1 MVVYHRPM
9 TSSELNREAPSGTV
23 DTAFVLK
30 FEPLYVLT
38 DLESEIFSEV
48 GPKTKVR
55 ESFKRKHFLKVDE
68 WKAIGVLSGLE
79 ELSSDDIDFVTGVA
93 LDEDTP
99 NRFRLPLL
107 QMLPGVG
114 IPMASTLLTVVNPK
128 KFSIM
133 DSRALTV
140 LHDFNLVSTDNP
152 SHMDYQTYHK
162 LMKSLAKGANCA
174 PIDLYRA
181 LIAYSRQDR
190 D

>member
-1 MVVYHRPM
+1 MFAYHRHM
-9 TSSELNREAPSGTV
+9 NSSELDRGATSGTI

-38 DLESEIFSEV
+38 DLESEIFSGI

-55 ESFKRKHFLKVDE
+55 ESFKRKHLLKVAE
-68 WKAIGVLSGLE
+68 WKAIGVLPSLE
-79 ELSSDDIDFVTGVA
+79 EIPSADIDFVTGVA
-93 LDEDTP
+93 LDDGTP
-99 NRFRLPLL
+99 NRFRLPVL

-114 IPMASTLLTVVNPK
+114 VPMASTLLTIVNPK

-140 LHDFNLVSTDNP
+140 LHEYALVPTDNP
-152 SHMDYQTYHK
+152 AQMDYQTYRK
-162 LMKSLAKGANCA
+162 LIKSLAKGANCA

-181 LIAYSRQDR
+181 LIAYSRQER
-190 D
+190 L

>member
-1 MVVYHRPM
+1 MN
-9 TSSELNREAPSGTV
+9 SSKLNRDAPSGTI

-30 FEPLYVLT
+30 YEPLYVVT
-38 DLESEIFSEV
+38 DLESELFGEI
-48 GPKTKVR
+48 GPKTKTR
-55 ESFKRKHFLKVDE
+55 ESYKRKHFLKVAE
-68 WKAIGVLSGLE
+68 WKAIGVLPGLE
-79 ELSSDDIDFVTGVA
+79 EIDSDDIEFVTAVA
-93 LDEDTP
+93 LDDDTP
-99 NRFRLPLL
+99 NHFRLPLL

-114 IPMASTLLTVVNPK
+114 TPMASTLLAVVNPK

-133 DSRALTV
+133 DSRALGV
-140 LHDFNLVSTDNP
+140 LHDFNLVPTDNP
-152 SHMDYQTYHK
+152 TQMDYRTYRK